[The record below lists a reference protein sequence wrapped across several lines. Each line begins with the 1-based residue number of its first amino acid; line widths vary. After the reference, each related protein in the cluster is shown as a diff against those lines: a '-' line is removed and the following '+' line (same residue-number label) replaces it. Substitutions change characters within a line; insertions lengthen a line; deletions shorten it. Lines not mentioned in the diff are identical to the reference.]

1 MLHKFRKPEAVFQ
14 ISQEWIIT
22 APRRRNQSRE
32 ETALASATVIKKSQN
47 DNCCRK
53 LRKLLARPPTPM
65 GPSGLSWEGT
75 PAASRAPYRDPALR
89 GASLRVG
96 SVQPGFC
103 VTDTYTVRAEKWDT
117 ETRNAR
123 CYPRTQVSQNA
134 PLECSE
140 ATEGFGVPG
149 RTKPSSSTSDR
160 GEISSFSALTA
171 IVWHVKARW
180 TSSTKLRGTVSMHWK
195 AVRTHLISMMLP
207 LAFGARSS
215 RLGKDRRWQ
224 NSQQRQVLS
233 AHSTGP
239 ATSSSYGASS
249 EGTPHRGFQDF
260 TPHWK
265 QTSRAYHFLPYFFKA
280 VVQVSTCVNHTE
292 RIYSKQYLS
301 FGSGRWGAFSPS
313 IWNLPWLGVAFGF
326 YTKNKTKL
334 NQKNWKKIESWT
346 ICNHK
351 KHNHTRYTHA
361 TITFSLPLVY

>member
-1 MLHKFRKPEAVFQ
+1 M
-14 ISQEWIIT
+14 IT
-22 APRRRNQSRE
+22 AAETFESCLLVLPHPWVLQGSAGRE
-32 ETALASATVIKKSQN
+32 PPQPAGLHTGTQLWEEPACESGAYSPVSVSLTPTQ
-47 DNCCRK
+47 CE
-53 LRKLLARPPTPM
+53 LRSEILKQGM
-65 GPSGLSWEGT
+65 H
-75 PAASRAPYRDPALR
+75 AAIP
-89 GASLRVG
+89 
-96 SVQPGFC
+96 C
-103 VTDTYTVRAEKWDT
+103 
-117 ETRNAR
+117 
-123 CYPRTQVSQNA
+123 TQVSQNA

-239 ATSSSYGASS
+239 ATSSSYRASP

-265 QTSRAYHFLPYFFKA
+265 QTSRAYHFLLYFFKA

-334 NQKNWKKIESWT
+334 NQKKWKKIESWT

-361 TITFSLPLVY
+361 TTTFSLPLVY

>member
-89 GASLRVG
+89 GASLRVR

-195 AVRTHLISMMLP
+195 AVQTHLISMTLP
-207 LAFGARSS
+207 LEHAAHASGRTGGDKTHSRGKSLALTARARPRAALMGLPLRGHLTEAFRI
-215 RLGKDRRWQ
+215 
-224 NSQQRQVLS
+224 
-233 AHSTGP
+233 
-239 ATSSSYGASS
+239 
-249 EGTPHRGFQDF
+249 
-260 TPHWK
+260 
-265 QTSRAYHFLPYFFKA
+265 LP
-280 VVQVSTCVNHTE
+280 HTE
-292 RIYSKQYLS
+292 SRRLVHTISCRI
-301 FGSGRWGAFSPS
+301 FSR
-313 IWNLPWLGVAFGF
+313 PWYKCPHV
-326 YTKNKTKL
+326 
-334 NQKNWKKIESWT
+334 
-346 ICNHK
+346 
-351 KHNHTRYTHA
+351 
-361 TITFSLPLVY
+361 